1 MLSQIRMNVT
11 RVVDELM
18 LRLCRKSYNDY
29 ILLIA
34 RGQTIFGLEKG
45 DSSQCN
51 YSLDYTI
58 DERYDETRQKFYVE
72 YLNSKYKVDGFD
84 YRTSDGFFC
93 LNIELMIYSHIW
105 ESSLFLKSLKHITD
119 LLTGQEYDWGI
130 ELPDTK
136 IKPFIKDTIIKPLV
150 NLEDEF
156 GQLLKMAY
164 SPNLRNSFAHSL
176 YHIDMEKRIIRL
188 YIKRLDEEDCVG
200 NSISFEEFQK
210 RFLYSINISY
220 LLNSSIN
227 YQREKAAMS
236 HGGAI
241 TEAFKV
247 SSGKMMQ
254 IFADSKTVNGK
265 KHPEFWGTIIKENIH
280 RFKVGDWVKF
290 EGLPTPIEIIY
301 VKNTETSQFV
311 KLKGARKMCSSD
323 MLEMSA
329 SLDKIDY
336 NCRDYRIIRRYLS

>member
-1 MLSQIRMNVT
+1 MLEQIRMKVT

-18 LRLCRKSYNDY
+18 SRLCRKSYNDY

-34 RGQTIFGLEKG
+34 RGQTISGLEKV

-51 YSLDYTI
+51 YSLDYTL
-58 DERYDETRQKFYVE
+58 DEHYDETRQKFYVD
-72 YLNSKYKVDGFD
+72 YLNSKYKIDGFD

-93 LNIELMIYSHIW
+93 LNIELMIYCHIW

-136 IKPFIKDTIIKPLV
+136 IKSFIKDTIIKPLV
-150 NLEDEF
+150 NKDEEF

-176 YHIDMEKRIIRL
+176 YHIDMKKRIISL
-188 YIKRLDEEDCVG
+188 YIKKIDKEDCVG
-200 NSISFEEFQK
+200 NSITFEEFQK
-210 RFLYSINISY
+210 RFLYSINICY

-227 YQREKAAMS
+227 YQREMAAES
-236 HGGAI
+236 HGKAI

-247 SSGKMMQ
+247 SSGRVMK
-254 IFADSKTVNGK
+254 IYADYRNINGK
-265 KHPEFWGTIIKENIH
+265 KYPEFWGTIIKENKH

-290 EGLPTPIEIIY
+290 EGLPTPIEIIA
-301 VKNTETSQFV
+301 VEDTSTEQFV
-311 KLKGARKMCSSD
+311 RLKGARKMCSSK
-323 MLEMSA
+323 MLEIAEMQGE
-329 SLDKIDY
+329 IDR
-336 NCRDYRIIRRYLS
+336 NCKDYQIIRRYLS